1 MLGRDVVA
9 GGLILLKFLAMPDIP
24 RNEYD
29 DEQGDD
35 DAANECAGLCEPAR
49 RGLLIRCHQ

>member
-9 GGLILLKFLAMPDIP
+9 SGLILLKFLAMPDIP
-24 RNEYD
+24 RDEYD

-35 DAANECAGLCEPAR
+35 DTANECAGLS
-49 RGLLIRCHQ
+49 